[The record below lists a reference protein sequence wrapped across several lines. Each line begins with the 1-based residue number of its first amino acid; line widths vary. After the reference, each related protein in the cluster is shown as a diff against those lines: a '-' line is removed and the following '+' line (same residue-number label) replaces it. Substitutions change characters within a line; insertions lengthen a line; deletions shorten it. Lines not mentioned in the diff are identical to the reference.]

1 MTNQDVV
8 DGMKK
13 ICDLLN
19 RSETTVLKMI
29 RAENLENRKII
40 WKRGGMWVAN
50 RKRLT
55 EWWMYGIDEW

>member
-50 RKRLT
+50 RKRLVD
-55 EWWMYGIDEW
+55 WWANGIEDW